1 MVTDTGKRHELSVG
15 GEYNKRRES
24 CYSAASKMSV
34 ESLRQAKL
42 EQLEGSKLICL
53 DTV

>member
-34 ESLRQAKL
+34 GSLREAKL
-42 EQLEGSKLICL
+42 EQLEGSNNYALY
-53 DTV
+53 TV